1 MYIFTNAPRF
11 RPAPVQDDRP
21 RRRPPSR
28 RGVRRPLA
36 GPGRAGS
43 RAGVRHGD
51 PVLHGAG
58 AAQGGDR
65 AQPAGGRVLLWD
77 LDIRGCPIPL
87 LRAPPSHACSL
98 KNTDKPPLSQKKN
111 SDRVRVFVSPR
122 LFSCTPAFRS
132 VSCDPPDG
140 SVHSILH
147 FFLSSY
153 SHTHSLSYAPNLIER
168 L

>member
-1 MYIFTNAPRF
+1 MYIFINAPRF

-21 RRRPPSR
+21 RRRSPSR

-51 PVLHGAG
+51 SVLHGAR

-65 AQPAGGRVLLWD
+65 AQPAGGRVLLRD

-122 LFSCTPAFRS
+122 LFSCTPRS
-132 VSCDPPDG
+132 VPSPALPLTEVFTLFFTF
-140 SVHSILH
+140 SFLLTHTLTH
-147 FFLSSY
+147 FLT
-153 SHTHSLSYAPNLIER
+153 HTV
-168 L
+168 